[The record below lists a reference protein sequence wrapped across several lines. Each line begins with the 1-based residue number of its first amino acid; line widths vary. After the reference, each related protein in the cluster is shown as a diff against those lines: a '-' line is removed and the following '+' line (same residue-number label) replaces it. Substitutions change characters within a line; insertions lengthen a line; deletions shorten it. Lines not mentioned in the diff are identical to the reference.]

1 MKTLK
6 GTYKKSVKTHSR
18 YAVARKIL
26 IFWTLFIGVGALGG
40 AIGMFVDVSGK
51 FMGMDALLPYFQV
64 LPFAETLFQNFLF
77 SGIALL
83 IVNGLT
89 NLTAAGLLFAKKKAG
104 IILGGAFGV
113 TLMAWITIQF
123 VIFPANFMS
132 TIYFIFGFLQA
143 VTGFATYVFYK
154 QETRRFSVED
164 YPNVGK
170 DEKRLVVYFS
180 RTGYVKSVAYKLAN
194 ESGAS
199 VYEIKTPE
207 NTDGTLGFLWC
218 GRFGMHRAAMPIEE
232 VDVDLNAYDHVT
244 IVTPIWVFAICAPV
258 RTFCARAKGSIKEA
272 DYVTVHFT
280 PGRYESAA
288 KEMDELLGLEHTEH
302 RSFSCKIGKFTEQK

>member
-1 MKTLK
+1 MEK
-6 GTYKKSVKTHSR
+6 
-18 YAVARKIL
+18 
-26 IFWTLFIGVGALGG
+26 
-40 AIGMFVDVSGK
+40 
-51 FMGMDALLPYFQV
+51 
-64 LPFAETLFQNFLF
+64 
-77 SGIALL
+77 
-83 IVNGLT
+83 
-89 NLTAAGLLFAKKKAG
+89 AKE
-104 IILGGAFGV
+104 LGV

-123 VIFPANFMS
+123 VIFPVNFMS

-258 RTFCARAKGSIKEA
+258 RTFCARAKGSIIEV

-288 KEMDELLGLEHTEH
+288 KEMDELLGLEHTEY